1 MKPLR
6 RRELLKQGVLRS
18 AAAVLAAGSRAV
30 PFAILR
36 SPARAA
42 AAAAIERDQTFV
54 AVDGT
59 EPNSLE
65 PAVGTGPFQAIM
77 NAMFEG
83 LVAWNDKG
91 QVVPALATSWKL
103 SQDGRMWT
111 FTLRPGV
118 KFHDGTLFTADSV
131 KATVDRMFDKSVPAT
146 RRGNYLLIKDVTPID
161 DYTVR
166 FTTDPPNPDFPL
178 LMADVSAKIVS
189 PGAVK
194 MYGQDFGR
202 NPVGTGPFKFEEWIP
217 NDHVSATINPDYWGP
232 KPRVRRFVYRPIPE
246 GSGRVVVL
254 KTGEADIVQNLPPAD
269 VPALRQTAGLYV
281 RTTPSQTIAE
291 LETAD
296 TKPPFSEV
304 HVRQALNMAID
315 QNAIIKGIMKGFAQ
329 PLHSPGIPGI
339 WGSYDFAPFRY
350 DPNRARQMLAE
361 AGYASG
367 MNVTVNLTRGRW
379 AGDAQVVQAV
389 QGYWANVGVH
399 MTIREMAFADL
410 LAFSSSDPD
419 TRPGTA
425 TCLLKGSPY
434 IDYHLYRMYDS
445 AATNVPATQ
454 QRTGYS
460 NPEVDKLIAA
470 ERSTFDPEKRLPI
483 LKQAQQIIWQDQ
495 PIIYLLQLVN
505 IWGARQGTSG
515 FIVLPTGDF
524 VPHQLQRGP

>member
-1 MKPLR
+1 MAAAALAAGAAARPL
-6 RRELLKQGVLRS
+6 ELLWFPVRAS
-18 AAAVLAAGSRAV
+18 AAAAV
-30 PFAILR
+30 GR
-36 SPARAA
+36 S
-42 AAAAIERDQTFV
+42 ETFV
-54 AVDGT
+54 VVDGT

-77 NAMFEG
+77 NAMFDG
-83 LVAWNDKG
+83 LVAWNEKG
-91 QVVPALATSWKL
+91 QVVPALATSWKP
-103 SQDGRMWT
+103 SADGRTWT
-111 FTLRPGV
+111 FALRPGV
-118 KFHDGTLFTADSV
+118 KFHDGTPFTAEAV
-131 KATVDRMFDKSVPAT
+131 KATIDRIFDKSVPAT

-161 DYTVR
+161 DHTVR
-166 FTTDPPNPDFPL
+166 FTTDPPNPDFAL

-189 PGAVK
+189 PAAVRQ
-194 MYGQDFGR
+194 YGQDFGR
-202 NPVGTGPFKFEEWIP
+202 HPVGTGPFKFEEWVP
-217 NDHVSATINPDYWGP
+217 NDHVSATLNADYWGP
-232 KPRVRRFVYRPIPE
+232 KPRVRRLVYRPIPE
-246 GSGRVVVL
+246 PAARVVVL
-254 KTGEADIVQNLPPAD
+254 KTGEADAVLNLPPAD

-296 TKPPFSEV
+296 TKPPFSDV
-304 HVRQALNMAID
+304 RVRQALNMAID
-315 QNAIIKGIMKGFAQ
+315 QDAIVKGIMKGFAR
-329 PLHSPGIPGI
+329 PLYSPGVPGL
-339 WGSYDFAPFRY
+339 WGSFDFPPFHY
-350 DPNRARQMLAE
+350 DPERARRMLAA

-367 MNVTVNLTRGRW
+367 MHVTVNLTSGRW

-389 QGYWANVGVH
+389 QGYWANVGVQ

-454 QRTGYS
+454 QRTGYADS
-460 NPEVDKLIAA
+460 EVDRLIAA
-470 ERSTFDPEKRLPI
+470 ERRTFDPGARLPI

-505 IWGARQGTSG
+505 IWGARSGASG

-524 VPHQLQRGP
+524 VPNRLRRAD